1 MKTILL
7 FLFIILNLYSKNI
20 LILNSYRESFE
31 WTKMQNDT
39 IIETL
44 KNSNIP
50 ELKIYTEFMDTKI
63 FKPTPKR
70 EKNILNYYINK
81 YENLAFDIIFI
92 TDDNALNF
100 IRKYK
105 NNPLFKKAKVFFS
118 GINNISLSE
127 KLDKNTYAGIF
138 EKKNPRGNLK
148 IAKKAVKNL
157 KTVYLVSDDSLTARK
172 EIVFYKKE
180 FAEFKNINFI
190 YLNDSNIYDI
200 LNSLVSFDK
209 NSVMMLLV
217 FFGFEK
223 DKKHISYRKVLKLL
237 SKVYT
242 NPMLTHTSIY
252 AKIKESNIIGG
263 ECTDANMQG
272 IISSKKALKYLNGT
286 PLKNIGFDMEH
297 GNRVYFN
304 VLNLEKF
311 GLSVDDFDIK
321 NPVLL
326 NVPTSFYQKYKYEV
340 NIFIFIMIIIILFL
354 VILAGKNR
362 KLKLNARKINKLNS
376 SLNDKIQKAL
386 NENMKQLEL
395 LQQQSKLASMGEMI
409 GSIAHQWRQPLNAL
423 AINLQNLEDD
433 YEEGLIN
440 EEFLENFV
448 EKNMKIINFMSK
460 TIDDFRN
467 FFKTDK
473 EKKNFSVKS
482 AINEV
487 IMIQS
492 AQLSNLDIEI
502 TIKGDDFMLYSYE
515 SEFKQ
520 VILNIIN
527 NAKDAIEKNGKIDII
542 LKDKTVII
550 KDNGSGIPKELLN
563 RIFEPY
569 FTTKEQ
575 GKGTGIGLYMS
586 KIIIED
592 HMNGKIEILSNPEE
606 KKTEVVITFPKQ
618 EI

>member
-1 MKTILL
+1 MKKILL

-20 LILNSYRESFE
+20 LILNSYRESFD
-31 WTKMQNDT
+31 WTKIQNDT

-81 YENLAFDIIFI
+81 YEGLAFDIVFI

-180 FAEFKNINFI
+180 LAKFKNINFI
-190 YLNDSNIYDI
+190 YLNDSNIYNI
-200 LNSLVSFDK
+200 LNSLVTFDK

-223 DKKHISYRKVLKLL
+223 DQKHISYRKVLKLL

-272 IISSKKALKYLNGT
+272 VISSKKALKYLNGI
-286 PLKNIGFDMEH
+286 PLKDIGFDMEH

-340 NIFIFIMIIIILFL
+340 NIFIFIIIIIVLFL

-362 KLKLNARKINKLNS
+362 KLKLNARKITKLNS
-376 SLNDKIQKAL
+376 SLNDKIQEAL

-409 GSIAHQWRQPLNAL
+409 GAIAHQWRQPLNAL

-492 AQLSNLDIEI
+492 AQLSNLDIDI
-502 TIKGDDFMLYSYE
+502 TIQGNDFMLYSYE

-550 KDNGSGIPKELLN
+550 KDNGGGIPKELLN